1 MASFT
6 SLDTAQSWTSHPA
19 LEQEPA
25 LKFVLDDWQKTIER
39 YPAAEERYKDQNVG
53 AEPSA
58 LQEVLSAVW
67 ASSLGIEKVGIE
79 DDFFELGGASV
90 VATQIVSRLRQM
102 FQMDLPA
109 ILLFETPTIEKLAR
123 YMIEHEARP
132 GLTEK
137 TAILLKRIEGM
148 TEEEVARSLRSR

>member
-1 MASFT
+1 MSADHYKEHNAGTELSADL
-6 SLDTAQSWTSHPA
+6 SKSAAPRQP
-19 LEQEPA
+19 Q
-25 LKFVLDDWQKTIER
+25 VL
-39 YPAAEERYKDQNVG
+39 PNVQD
-53 AEPSA
+53 APQTA

-67 ASSLGIEKVGIE
+67 ASSLGIEKVGI
-79 DDFFELGGASV
+79 DDNFFELGGASV

-109 ILLFETPTIEKLAR
+109 ILLFDTPTIEKLAG

-137 TAILLKRIEGM
+137 TASLLQRIEGM
-148 TEEEVARSLRSR
+148 TEEEVARSLRSK

>member
-1 MASFT
+1 MT
-6 SLDTAQSWTSHPA
+6 SENHL
-19 LEQEPA
+19 
-25 LKFVLDDWQKTIER
+25 
-39 YPAAEERYKDQNVG
+39 KDQN
-53 AEPSA
+53 AATQSADLPNASA
-58 LQEVLSAVW
+58 LHSAGGLPDVQGAPKTALQQVLSKVW
-67 ASSLGIEKVGIE
+67 AGSLGIEKVGIE

-109 ILLFETPTIEKLAR
+109 ILLFETPTISKLAR

-137 TAILLKRIEGM
+137 TATLLKRIEGM
-148 TEEEVARSLRSR
+148 SEEEVARSLRSK

>member
-1 MASFT
+1 MSQDYKERSAGTELSVDL
-6 SLDTAQSWTSHPA
+6 SKVSA
-19 LEQEPA
+19 LHGPH
-25 LKFVLDDWQKTIER
+25 VS
-39 YPAAEERYKDQNVG
+39 
-53 AEPSA
+53 PSVPDAPQTA
-58 LQEVLSAVW
+58 LQEVLSTLW
-67 ASSLGIEKVGIE
+67 ASSLGIEKVAIE

-137 TAILLKRIEGM
+137 TAALLKRIDGM
-148 TEEEVARSLRSR
+148 TEEEVARSLPSK

>member
-1 MASFT
+1 MSE
-6 SLDTAQSWTSHPA
+6 D
-19 LEQEPA
+19 
-25 LKFVLDDWQKTIER
+25 
-39 YPAAEERYKDQNVG
+39 YKDQNIG
-53 AEPSA
+53 AEPGA

-67 ASSLGIEKVGIE
+67 ASSLGIEKVGVD

-109 ILLFETPTIEKLAR
+109 ILLFDTPTIAKLAR

-137 TAILLKRIEGM
+137 TATLLRRIDGM
-148 TEEEVARSLRSR
+148 TEEEVARSLGSK

>member
-1 MASFT
+1 MT
-6 SLDTAQSWTSHPA
+6 SQEKYKGQAGNEPNVDLSNVSAVHQPPGSPNAQVAPLTS
-19 LEQEPA
+19 
-25 LKFVLDDWQKTIER
+25 
-39 YPAAEERYKDQNVG
+39 
-53 AEPSA
+53 

-67 ASSLGIEKVGIE
+67 AGSLGVEKVGVH

-90 VATQIVSRLRQM
+90 VATQIVSRLREM

-137 TAILLKRIEGM
+137 TATLLRRIEGM
-148 TEEEVARSLRSR
+148 TEEEVARSLPSR